1 MQNPNIKGSGYI
13 EHPPQVPFAGR
24 VVMQPS
30 TVNPDDVPEWYAQG
44 APGYARQHPGNIA
57 RAPNGAHRPHQH
69 SLYGQVGGYYSKPRV
84 SVCVNPVYLHSR
96 SPWPVGA

>member
-30 TVNPDDVPEWYAQG
+30 TVNPDDVPEWYTQG
-44 APGYARQHPGNIA
+44 APGHARQYPGNLS
-57 RAPNGAHRPHQH
+57 RPQNEAHRPQQH
-69 SLYGQVGGYYSKPRV
+69 SQYGQVSGYRLLTFPPESQGHACYVIP
-84 SVCVNPVYLHSR
+84 
-96 SPWPVGA
+96 